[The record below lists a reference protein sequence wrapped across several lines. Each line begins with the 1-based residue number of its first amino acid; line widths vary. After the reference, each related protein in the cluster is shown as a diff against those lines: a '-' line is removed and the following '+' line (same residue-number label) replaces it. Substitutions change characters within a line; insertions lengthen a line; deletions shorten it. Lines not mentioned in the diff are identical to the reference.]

1 MRCAKHDFKTIDAKD
16 WNKHFLDHSHTIT
29 STNRKCNKC
38 GTLVERTVYTG
49 TIQKGKNHVT
59 CEACNKQTYEDY
71 KAKMEAIEKAKK
83 EVPAQ

>member
-1 MRCAKHDFKTIDAKD
+1 MRCAKHDFKTVDAKD

-38 GTLVERTVYTG
+38 GTLIKRAVYTG

-59 CEACNKQTYEDY
+59 CEACDKKTYEDY
-71 KAKMEAIEKAKK
+71 KAKMEATT
-83 EVPAQ
+83 Q